1 MRSVLMPS
9 CEGHGSSS
17 TAKPMTMPVESE
29 ISVMYALITWRT
41 DGAGAGAGAGARAG
55 SSGWGGW
62 GSGSGWGPRAGEGW

>member
-41 DGAGAGAGAGARAG
+41 DGAGAGAGAGARARA
-55 SSGWGGW
+55 GGR
-62 GSGSGWGPRAGEGW
+62 GLVRAGEGW